1 MFRKLIIGLASAAAV
16 TSYALTPAL
25 ADVTYCMDHPN
36 TEKCPY
42 AAGAVD
48 ESLQHMKR
56 MDSMNKQAHLSHGRY
71 QYDRAAP
78 DGPIAS

>member
-1 MFRKLIIGLASAAAV
+1 MFRKLIIVLASAAAV
-16 TSYALTPAL
+16 TAYALTPAL

-48 ESLQHMKR
+48 ESLQHMKK
-56 MDSMNKQAHLSHGRY
+56 MDMNKQAHLSHGRY
-71 QYDRAAP
+71 QYDRAAQ

>member
-1 MFRKLIIGLASAAAV
+1 MVRKLIIGLASAAVV
-16 TSYALTPAL
+16 TAYALTPAL
-25 ADVTYCMDHPN
+25 ADVTYCMDHPSA
-36 TEKCPY
+36 EKCPY

-56 MDSMNKQAHLSHGRY
+56 MDNMNKQAHLLHGRY
-71 QYDRAAP
+71 QSDRAAQ

>member
-16 TSYALTPAL
+16 TAYALTPAL

-48 ESLQHMKR
+48 ESLQHMKK
-56 MDSMNKQAHLSHGRY
+56 MDMNKQAQLSHRRY
-71 QYDRAAP
+71 QYDRAAQ